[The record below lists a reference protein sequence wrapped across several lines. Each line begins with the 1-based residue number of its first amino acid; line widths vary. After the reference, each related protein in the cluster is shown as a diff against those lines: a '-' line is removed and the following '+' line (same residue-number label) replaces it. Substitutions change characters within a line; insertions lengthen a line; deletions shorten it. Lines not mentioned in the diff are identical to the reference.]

1 MTSKKSLHAEVGSG
15 AGSIVSFEDDNK
27 GMTLEYG

>member
-1 MTSKKSLHAEVGSG
+1 MTRRKSLHAEFGSR

-27 GMTLEYG
+27 GKTLEYG